1 VLAAVVPI
9 RSFGDA
15 KRRLATR
22 LDGPARRSLAR
33 GLADGVLRSLAVAA
47 GVPTF
52 VVTADPEVAELATG
66 VGAVVVDDLAGT
78 LDAAVDAGRDAA
90 IATGHDRLLVAHADL
105 PFPADLGG
113 VAAVGPPDGVVL
125 VPDRHLDGTN
135 VIALPAALDFDF
147 SYGVGSFD
155 RHRLEAGRLDA
166 VVTVVSPSPLAWDVD
181 VPEDLD
187 PPSEWGAPS
196 WVAAGVAW

>member
-33 GLADGVLRSLAVAA
+33 GLAAGVIRSLVVDA

-52 VVTADPEVAELATG
+52 VVTADTEVAELATG

-90 IATGHDRLLVAHADL
+90 IAAGHDRLLVAHADL

-113 VAAVGPPDGVVL
+113 VAAAGPGDGVVL

-135 VIALPAALDFDF
+135 VMALPAALDLRFA
-147 SYGVGSFD
+147 YGPGSFE
-155 RHRLEAGRLDA
+155 RHRAEADRLGV
-166 VVTVVSPSPLAWDVD
+166 VVTVVSPSPLGWDVD
-181 VPEDLD
+181 VPDDLD
-187 PPSEWGAPS
+187 PPPEWGAPS